1 MSPAGVFLRSIVAL
15 LLGVLAFLALGY
27 AYVAMGV
34 RDTLRSPQP
43 LLNALEEHHAYERV
57 YDDGIITEQFEGE
70 LRGLVGEFSLEPETE
85 AWLLKEILPPS
96 ELKTATEQSVKSVIA
111 FLNNETDTFDAT
123 IDLAAAIPRIKPAV
137 FRLVDERIDKARP
150 IDVTSEVELRRSIET
165 LFRAITAGTIP
176 NSVATLDGHA
186 PDKVI
191 QALMQS
197 IDVLPD
203 MEARR
208 TAQANLT
215 RDERAIT
222 DALEAGL
229 CTKLRRE
236 QGKLTG
242 PTHYERSSHAH
253 PARCHYTLAQAIQG
267 DVSGQDMVE
276 GPGAP
281 NWGNL
286 GDAQADGHLGAPRH
300 GAQRRHELCPLPP
313 RSQPCRVVTPPVGT
327 LPAVALGTTPRSG
340 RWATGVWD
348 RRDPGAATWQA
359 DQGQGDISR
368 RSALQRES
376 FRQGVRPALG
386 ELDVAGAHTLGTSDM
401 GIACA
406 DCPGTLGAILY
417 QLSVTRPESG

>member
-1 MSPAGVFLRSIVAL
+1 MSPAGALLRSIVAL

-34 RDTLRSPQP
+34 RDTMRSPQP
-43 LLNALEEHHAYERV
+43 LLNALEKHHAYDRV
-57 YDDGIITEQFEGE
+57 FDDGIITEQFEGE

-96 ELKTATEQSVKSVIA
+96 ELKTATEQSVTTVIA

-123 IDLAAAIPRIKPAV
+123 IDLGVAIPRIKPAV

-186 PDKVI
+186 PDKVV

-215 RDERAIT
+215 RDERAIEEALKDGDT
-222 DALEAGL
+222 KTVLKLAARAIADPVIDDSIDNLREDIDDRGRYSAVDKIAQSVGSRHETLERFRFARTILRLLVGAVAIAALIVFVAAVAGIAGVFYPYPKHMARWPGVTLVVCGVMFIVIGLSVSSFVGVWESLWCPFVEVPSCNLTIDVASELLSDAATGMTLWSIAVTAVGIL
-229 CTKLRRE
+229 AIVAARFLPAQHLRGA
-236 QGKLTG
+236 QPPTAASG
-242 PTHYERSSHAH
+242 PTN
-253 PARCHYTLAQAIQG
+253 
-267 DVSGQDMVE
+267 D
-276 GPGAP
+276 
-281 NWGNL
+281 
-286 GDAQADGHLGAPRH
+286 
-300 GAQRRHELCPLPP
+300 
-313 RSQPCRVVTPPVGT
+313 
-327 LPAVALGTTPRSG
+327 
-340 RWATGVWD
+340 
-348 RRDPGAATWQA
+348 
-359 DQGQGDISR
+359 
-368 RSALQRES
+368 
-376 FRQGVRPALG
+376 
-386 ELDVAGAHTLGTSDM
+386 
-401 GIACA
+401 
-406 DCPGTLGAILY
+406 
-417 QLSVTRPESG
+417 

>member
-1 MSPAGVFLRSIVAL
+1 MSPAGALLRSIVAL

-34 RDTLRSPQP
+34 RDTMRSPQP
-43 LLNALEEHHAYERV
+43 LLNALEKHHAYDRV
-57 YDDGIITEQFEGE
+57 FDDGIITEQFEGE

-96 ELKTATEQSVKSVIA
+96 ELKTATEQSVTTVIA

-123 IDLAAAIPRIKPAV
+123 IDLGVAIPRIKPAV

-186 PDKVI
+186 PDKVV

-215 RDERAIT
+215 RDERAIEEALKDGDT
-222 DALEAGL
+222 KIVLKLAARAIADPVIDDSIDNLREDIDDRGRYSAVDKIAQSVGSRHETLERFRFARTILRLLVGAVAVAALIVFVAAIAGIAGVFYPYPKHMARWPGVTLVVCGVMFIVIGLSVSSFVGVWESLWCPFVEVPSCNLAIDVASELLSDAATGMTLWSIAVTAVGIL
-229 CTKLRRE
+229 AIVAARFLPAQHLRGA
-236 QGKLTG
+236 QPPTAASG
-242 PTHYERSSHAH
+242 PTN
-253 PARCHYTLAQAIQG
+253 
-267 DVSGQDMVE
+267 D
-276 GPGAP
+276 
-281 NWGNL
+281 
-286 GDAQADGHLGAPRH
+286 
-300 GAQRRHELCPLPP
+300 
-313 RSQPCRVVTPPVGT
+313 
-327 LPAVALGTTPRSG
+327 
-340 RWATGVWD
+340 
-348 RRDPGAATWQA
+348 
-359 DQGQGDISR
+359 
-368 RSALQRES
+368 
-376 FRQGVRPALG
+376 
-386 ELDVAGAHTLGTSDM
+386 
-401 GIACA
+401 
-406 DCPGTLGAILY
+406 
-417 QLSVTRPESG
+417 

>member
-1 MSPAGVFLRSIVAL
+1 MSPAGALLRSIVAL

-34 RDTLRSPQP
+34 RDTMRSPQP
-43 LLNALEEHHAYERV
+43 LLNALEKHHAYDRV
-57 YDDGIITEQFEGE
+57 FDDGIITEQFEGE

-96 ELKTATEQSVKSVIA
+96 ELKTATEQSVTTVIA

-123 IDLAAAIPRIKPAV
+123 IDLGVAIPRIKPAV

-186 PDKVI
+186 ADKVV

-215 RDERAIT
+215 RDERAIEE
-222 DALEAGL
+222 ALKDGD
-229 CTKLRRE
+229 TKTALKLAVRAIADPIIDNAINNLREDIDDR
-236 QGKLTG
+236 GRYSAVDKI
-242 PTHYERSSHAH
+242 
-253 PARCHYTLAQAIQG
+253 AQSVG
-267 DVSGQDMVE
+267 S
-276 GPGAP
+276 
-281 NWGNL
+281 
-286 GDAQADGHLGAPRH
+286 
-300 GAQRRHELCPLPP
+300 RHETLERFRFARTILRLLVGAVAIAALIVFVAAVAGIAGVFYPYPKHMARWPGVTLVVCGVMFIVIGLSVSSFVGVWESLWCPFVEVPSCNLTIDVA
-313 RSQPCRVVTPPVGT
+313 SELLSDAANGMTLLSIAVTAVGILAIVAARF
-327 LPAVALGTTPRSG
+327 LPAQHL
-340 RWATGVWD
+340 
-348 RRDPGAATWQA
+348 
-359 DQGQGDISR
+359 
-368 RSALQRES
+368 
-376 FRQGVRPALG
+376 RPN
-386 ELDVAGAHTLGTSDM
+386 T
-401 GIACA
+401 
-406 DCPGTLGAILY
+406 
-417 QLSVTRPESG
+417 

>member
-1 MSPAGVFLRSIVAL
+1 MSPAGALLRSIVAL

-34 RDTLRSPQP
+34 RDTMRSPQP
-43 LLNALEEHHAYERV
+43 LLNALEKHHAYDRV
-57 YDDGIITEQFEGE
+57 FDDGIITEQFEGE

-96 ELKTATEQSVKSVIA
+96 ELKTATEQSVTTVIA

-123 IDLAAAIPRIKPAV
+123 IDLGVAIPRIKPAV

-186 PDKVI
+186 PDKVV

-215 RDERAIT
+215 RDERAIEEALKDGDT
-222 DALEAGL
+222 KTVLKLAARAIADPVIDDSIDNLREDIDYRGRYSAVDKIAQSVGSRHETLERFRFARTILRLLVGAVAVAALIVFVAAVAGIAGVFYPYPKHMARWPGVTLVVCGVMFIVIGLSVSSFVGVWESLWCPFVEVPSCNLTIDVASELLSDAATGMTLWSIAVTAVGIL
-229 CTKLRRE
+229 AIVASRFLPAQHLRGA
-236 QGKLTG
+236 QPPTAASG
-242 PTHYERSSHAH
+242 PTN
-253 PARCHYTLAQAIQG
+253 
-267 DVSGQDMVE
+267 D
-276 GPGAP
+276 
-281 NWGNL
+281 
-286 GDAQADGHLGAPRH
+286 
-300 GAQRRHELCPLPP
+300 
-313 RSQPCRVVTPPVGT
+313 
-327 LPAVALGTTPRSG
+327 
-340 RWATGVWD
+340 
-348 RRDPGAATWQA
+348 
-359 DQGQGDISR
+359 
-368 RSALQRES
+368 
-376 FRQGVRPALG
+376 
-386 ELDVAGAHTLGTSDM
+386 
-401 GIACA
+401 
-406 DCPGTLGAILY
+406 
-417 QLSVTRPESG
+417 

>member
-70 LRGLVGEFSLEPETE
+70 LRGLVGEFSLEPEPE

-215 RDERAIT
+215 RDDEQLRT
-222 DALEAGL
+222 HSKLDFVQNLEEN
-229 CTKLRRE
+229 K
-236 QGKLTG
+236 
-242 PTHYERSSHAH
+242 
-253 PARCHYTLAQAIQG
+253 
-267 DVSGQDMVE
+267 VS
-276 GPGAP
+276 
-281 NWGNL
+281 
-286 GDAQADGHLGAPRH
+286 
-300 GAQRRHELCPLPP
+300 
-313 RSQPCRVVTPPVGT
+313 
-327 LPAVALGTTPRSG
+327 
-340 RWATGVWD
+340 
-348 RRDPGAATWQA
+348 
-359 DQGQGDISR
+359 
-368 RSALQRES
+368 
-376 FRQGVRPALG
+376 
-386 ELDVAGAHTLGTSDM
+386 
-401 GIACA
+401 
-406 DCPGTLGAILY
+406 
-417 QLSVTRPESG
+417 

>member
-1 MSPAGVFLRSIVAL
+1 MSPAGALLRSIVAL

-34 RDTLRSPQP
+34 RDTMRSPQP
-43 LLNALEEHHAYERV
+43 LLNALEKHHAYDRV
-57 YDDGIITEQFEGE
+57 FDDGIITEQFEGE

-96 ELKTATEQSVKSVIA
+96 ELKTATEQSVTTVIA

-123 IDLAAAIPRIKPAV
+123 IDLGVAIPRIKPAV

-186 PDKVI
+186 PDKVV

-215 RDERAIT
+215 RDERAIEEALKDGDT
-222 DALEAGL
+222 KTALKLAVRAIADPIIDNAINNLREDIDDRGRYSAVDKIAQSVGSRHETLERFRFARTILRLLVGAVAIAALIVFVAAVAGIAGVFYPYPKHMARWPGVTLVVCGVMFIVIGLSVSSFVGVWESLWCPFVEVPSCNLAIDVASELLSDAATGMTLWSIAVTAVGIL
-229 CTKLRRE
+229 AIVAARFLPAQHLRGA
-236 QGKLTG
+236 QPPTAASG
-242 PTHYERSSHAH
+242 PTN
-253 PARCHYTLAQAIQG
+253 
-267 DVSGQDMVE
+267 D
-276 GPGAP
+276 
-281 NWGNL
+281 
-286 GDAQADGHLGAPRH
+286 
-300 GAQRRHELCPLPP
+300 
-313 RSQPCRVVTPPVGT
+313 
-327 LPAVALGTTPRSG
+327 
-340 RWATGVWD
+340 
-348 RRDPGAATWQA
+348 
-359 DQGQGDISR
+359 
-368 RSALQRES
+368 
-376 FRQGVRPALG
+376 
-386 ELDVAGAHTLGTSDM
+386 
-401 GIACA
+401 
-406 DCPGTLGAILY
+406 
-417 QLSVTRPESG
+417 